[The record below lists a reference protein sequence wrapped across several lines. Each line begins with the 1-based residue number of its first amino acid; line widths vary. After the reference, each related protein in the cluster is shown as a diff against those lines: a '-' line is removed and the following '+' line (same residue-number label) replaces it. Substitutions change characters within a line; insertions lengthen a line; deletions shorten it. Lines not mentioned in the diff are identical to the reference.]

1 MSEASLTHGSVEGAE
16 LAPLVPPSSTL
27 GLLSVFRR
35 RYLLKLLV
43 QRELSARY
51 EQSFLGFLWSYI
63 NPLSQFFIYWYIMG
77 TVMGAHRSVE
87 NYPVHV
93 FSGLIIVHF
102 FTETFGAG
110 TRSIVR
116 NKSLVQKMPLP
127 KEMFPVA
134 AMVVSL
140 YHVVPQLLILLLVCV
155 LTGWHPDL
163 GTLIGGV
170 LALAILMCFGTA
182 LALVFSVANV
192 FWRDFGSL
200 VGILTNFVRFGC
212 TMIYSYDMLA
222 QHAGS
227 MRWLVLGNPIAVAC
241 LLFQRAFWAFSTDKP
256 HHTIKHEFP
265 AHLYHQGVYALIASI
280 VALLVAQWF
289 FNRFDERIAE
299 QI

>member
-1 MSEASLTHGSVEGAE
+1 MSSVGTAPTTGPSVP
-16 LAPLVPPSSTL
+16 LAPPSSTL

-43 QRELSARY
+43 QREIAARY

-63 NPLSQFFIYWYIMG
+63 NPLSQFFIYWF
-77 TVMGAHRSVE
+77 VMGKIMHAHD
-87 NYPVHV
+87 NIDAYPVHV

-116 NKSLVQKMPLP
+116 NKALVQKMPLP

-140 YHVVPQLLILLLVCV
+140 YHVLPQLLILIVVCLLH
-155 LTGWHPDL
+155 GWHPDV
-163 GTLIGGV
+163 GTLIGVG

-200 VGILTNFVRFGC
+200 VGIMTNFTRFGC
-212 TMIYSYDMLA
+212 TMIYSYEMLA
-222 QHAGS
+222 GAAGDLK
-227 MRWLVLGNPIAVAC
+227 WLVLSNPIAIAC
-241 LLFQRAFWAFSTDKP
+241 LLFQRGFWAFSTSDPAETLK
-256 HHTIKHEFP
+256 TAFP
-265 AHLYHQGVYALIASI
+265 DHLYLQGTIALGASI
-280 VALLVAQWF
+280 VALLLAQWF
-289 FNRFDERIAE
+289 FNKFDERIAE

>member
-1 MSEASLTHGSVEGAE
+1 MSDAAVTTTQSTE
-16 LAPLVPPSSTL
+16 LPPLAPPSSTL
-27 GLLSVFRR
+27 GLLSVFQR

-43 QRELSARY
+43 QREIAARY

-63 NPLSQFFIYWYIMG
+63 NPLSQFFIYWFIMG
-77 TVMGAHRSVE
+77 TVMGAHQSVD

-93 FSGLIIVHF
+93 FSGLIVVHF

-134 AMVVSL
+134 AMLVSFW
-140 YHVVPQLLILLLVCV
+140 HVLPQMLILVVVC
-155 LTGWHPDL
+155 LISGWHPEL

-170 LALAILMCFGTA
+170 LAFAILMCLGTA
-182 LALVFSVANV
+182 LALIFSVANV

-222 QHAGS
+222 QHAGHFK
-227 MRWLVLGNPIAVAC
+227 WLVLGNPIAVAC
-241 LLFQRAFWAFSTDKP
+241 LLFQRAFWAFSTSHPAK
-256 HHTIKHEFP
+256 TIRTEFP
-265 AHLYHQGVYALIASI
+265 AHLYHQGLIALGAS
-280 VALLVAQWF
+280 VLVLLFAQWF
-289 FNRFDERIAE
+289 FNKFDERIAE

>member
-1 MSEASLTHGSVEGAE
+1 MSEATAS
-16 LAPLVPPSSTL
+16 PLPSMVAPSSSM
-27 GLLSVFRR
+27 GLLSVFKR

-43 QRELSARY
+43 QREIAARY

-63 NPLSQFFIYWYIMG
+63 NPLTQFFIYWYIMG
-77 TVMGAHRSVE
+77 TIMGAHKTID

-93 FSGLIIVHF
+93 FSGLVIVHF

-127 KEMFPVA
+127 AEMFPVA
-134 AMVVSL
+134 AMLVSL
-140 YHVVPQLLILLLVCV
+140 WHVLPQMAILLVVCI

-163 GTLIGGV
+163 GTLIGG
-170 LALAILMCFGTA
+170 LMALAILMIMGTA
-182 LALVFSVANV
+182 LALIFSVANV

-222 QHAGS
+222 QHAGHLK
-227 MRWLVLGNPIAVAC
+227 WLVLGNPIAVAC
-241 LLFQRAFWAFSTDKP
+241 MLFQRAFWALSTDNP
-256 HHTIKHEFP
+256 AQTLRTQFP
-265 AHLYHQGVYALIASI
+265 AHLYHQGAIALAASI
-280 VALLVAQWF
+280 ALLLIAQWF
-289 FNRFDERIAE
+289 FSKFEARIPE

>member
-1 MSEASLTHGSVEGAE
+1 MSDVTT
-16 LAPLVPPSSTL
+16 APLPPLVAPSSTM

-35 RYLLKLLV
+35 NYLLRLLV
-43 QRELSARY
+43 QREIAARY

-63 NPLSQFFIYWYIMG
+63 NPLTQFFIYWYIMG
-77 TVMGAHRSVE
+77 VVMGAHKSVD

-93 FSGLIIVHF
+93 FSGLVVVHF

-127 KEMFPVA
+127 AEMFPVA
-134 AMVVSL
+134 AMLVSL
-140 YHVVPQLLILLLVCV
+140 WHVLPQMAILLVVCI
-155 LTGWHPDL
+155 LSGWHPDL
-163 GTLIGGV
+163 GTLIGGT
-170 LALAILMCFGTA
+170 LAFAILMVLGTA
-182 LALVFSVANV
+182 LALIFSVANV

-227 MRWLVLGNPIAVAC
+227 LKWLVLGNPIAVAC
-241 LLFQRAFWAFSTDKP
+241 LLFQRAFWALSTSDPATTLK
-256 HHTIKHEFP
+256 TEFP
-265 AHLYHQGVYALIASI
+265 PHLYHQGLIALAASI
-280 VALLVAQWF
+280 VVLLIAQWF
-289 FNRFDERIAE
+289 FTKFEARIPE

>member
-1 MSEASLTHGSVEGAE
+1 MSEASPTTGP
-16 LAPLVPPSSTL
+16 LAPLTPPSASL
-27 GLLSVFRR
+27 GLLSVFQR

-43 QRELSARY
+43 QREIAARY

-63 NPLSQFFIYWYIMG
+63 NPLTQFFIYWFIMG
-77 TVMGAHRSVE
+77 TVMGAHKSVD

-93 FSGLIIVHF
+93 FSGLIVVHF

-134 AMVVSL
+134 AMLVSFWHVLPQMAILMVVC
-140 YHVVPQLLILLLVCV
+140 ILS
-155 LTGWHPDL
+155 GWHPDL

-170 LALAILMCFGTA
+170 LAFAILMCFGTA

-227 MRWLVLGNPIAVAC
+227 LKWLILGNPIAVAC
-241 LLFQRAFWAFSTDKP
+241 LLFQRAFWAFSTPDP
-256 HHTIKHEFP
+256 AHTIRTEFP
-265 AHLYHQGVYALIASI
+265 DHLYHQGAIALASAI
-280 VALLVAQWF
+280 VALLLAQWF
-289 FNRFDERIAE
+289 FNKFDERIAE

>member
-1 MSEASLTHGSVEGAE
+1 MGDTVTSPTSTPMAP
-16 LAPLVPPSSTL
+16 LAPPSATL
-27 GLLSVFRR
+27 GLLSVFQR

-43 QRELSARY
+43 QREIAARY

-63 NPLSQFFIYWYIMG
+63 NPLTQFFIYWFVMG
-77 TVMGAHRSVE
+77 VIMGAHKSVE

-93 FSGLIIVHF
+93 FSGLIVVHF

-134 AMVVSL
+134 AMLVSFW
-140 YHVVPQLLILLLVCV
+140 HVLPQLLILVVVCV

-163 GTLIGGV
+163 GTLIGG
-170 LALAILMCFGTA
+170 LLSFAILMCFGTA
-182 LALVFSVANV
+182 LALIFSAANV

-200 VGILTNFVRFGC
+200 VGILTNFVRFGT
-212 TMIYSYDMLA
+212 TMVYSYDMLA

-227 MRWLVLGNPIAVAC
+227 LRWLILGNPIAVAC
-241 LLFQRAFWAFSTDKP
+241 LLFQRAFWAFSTKDPEK
-256 HHTIKHEFP
+256 TIRTEFP
-265 AHLYHQGVYALIASI
+265 AHLYHQGLIALGIAI
-280 VALLVAQWF
+280 VALLFAQWF
-289 FNRFDERIAE
+289 FNKFDERIAE

>member
-1 MSEASLTHGSVEGAE
+1 MSEVTAVRPSTAE
-16 LAPLVPPSSTL
+16 VPPLTPPSATL
-27 GLLSVFRR
+27 GLFSVFQR

-43 QRELSARY
+43 QREIAARY

-63 NPLSQFFIYWYIMG
+63 NPLTQFFIYWYVMG
-77 TVMGAHRSVE
+77 VVMGAHQNIE

-116 NKSLVQKMPLP
+116 NKGLVQKMPLP
-127 KEMFPVA
+127 REMFPVA
-134 AMVVSL
+134 AMMVSL
-140 YHVVPQLLILLLVCV
+140 WHVLPQMAILLIVCL
-155 LTGWHPDL
+155 LTGWTPDM

-170 LALAILMCFGTA
+170 LSISILMVMGTA
-182 LALVFSVANV
+182 LALIFSVANV

-222 QHAGS
+222 EHAGS
-227 MRWLVLGNPIAVAC
+227 LKWLVLGNPIAVAC
-241 LLFQRAFWAFSTDKP
+241 LLFQRAFWALSTAHPDQ
-256 HHTIKHEFP
+256 TLATQFP
-265 AHLYHQGVYALIASI
+265 DHLYQQGLIALAASVVVLI
-280 VALLVAQWF
+280 FAQWF
-289 FNRFDERIAE
+289 FSKFEARIPE

>member
-1 MSEASLTHGSVEGAE
+1 MSDAVTVAPAGSE
-16 LAPLVPPSSTL
+16 LPPLAPPSSTL
-27 GLLSVFRR
+27 GLLSVFKR

-43 QRELSARY
+43 QREIAARY

-63 NPLSQFFIYWYIMG
+63 NPLSQFFIYWFIMG
-77 TVMGAHRSVE
+77 VVMGAHKSVE

-93 FSGLIIVHF
+93 FSGLIVVHF

-134 AMVVSL
+134 AMLVSL
-140 YHVVPQLLILLLVCV
+140 WHVLPQLLILIVVCLLS
-155 LTGWHPDL
+155 GWHPEI
-163 GTLIGGV
+163 GTVIGG
-170 LALAILMCFGTA
+170 LMAFAILACFGTA

-227 MRWLVLGNPIAVAC
+227 LKWLVLGNPIAVGC
-241 LLFQRAFWAFSTDKP
+241 LLFQRAFWAFSTSNP
-256 HHTIKHEFP
+256 AETIKTEFP
-265 AHLYHQGVYALIASI
+265 AHLYHQGAYALAGSV
-280 VALLVAQWF
+280 VALLLAQWF
-289 FNRFDERIAE
+289 FNKFDERIAE

>member
-1 MSEASLTHGSVEGAE
+1 MSEASVLSTTTE
-16 LAPLVPPSSTL
+16 LPALSPPSSSL
-27 GLLSVFRR
+27 GLFSVLQR

-43 QRELSARY
+43 QREIAARY

-63 NPLSQFFIYWYIMG
+63 NPLSQFFIYWFVMG
-77 TVMGAHRSVE
+77 KIMGAHGTIE

-140 YHVVPQLLILLLVCV
+140 WHVLPQLGILLIVCL
-155 LTGWHPDL
+155 LTGWHPDM

-170 LALAILMCFGTA
+170 LSFAILIIMGTA
-182 LALVFSVANV
+182 LALIFSVANV

-222 QHAGS
+222 EHAGS
-227 MRWLVLGNPIAVAC
+227 LKWLVLGNPIAVAC
-241 LLFQRAFWAFSTDKP
+241 MLFQRAFWAFATSHP
-256 HHTIKHEFP
+256 HHTIKTQFP
-265 AHLYHQGVYALIASI
+265 EHLYQQGLIALGASI
-280 VALLVAQWF
+280 LVLIFAQWF
-289 FNRFDERIAE
+289 FSRFEARIPE

>member
-1 MSEASLTHGSVEGAE
+1 MSDVTTASLP
-16 LAPLVPPSSTL
+16 PLVAPSSTM
-27 GLLSVFRR
+27 GLLSVFKRS
-35 RYLLKLLV
+35 YLLRLLV
-43 QRELSARY
+43 QREIAARY

-63 NPLSQFFIYWYIMG
+63 NPLTQFFIYWYIMG
-77 TVMGAHRSVE
+77 VVMGAHNTID

-93 FSGLIIVHF
+93 FSGLVVVHF

-127 KEMFPVA
+127 AEMFPVA
-134 AMVVSL
+134 AMLVSL
-140 YHVVPQLLILLLVCV
+140 WHVLPQMAILLIVCI
-155 LTGWHPDL
+155 LSGWHPDL
-163 GTLIGGV
+163 GTLIGGT
-170 LALAILMCFGTA
+170 LAFAILMVLGTA
-182 LALVFSVANV
+182 LALIFSVANV

-227 MRWLVLGNPIAVAC
+227 LKWLVLGNPIAVAC
-241 LLFQRAFWAFSTDKP
+241 LLFQRAFWALSTTDPATTLK
-256 HHTIKHEFP
+256 TQFP
-265 AHLYHQGVYALIASI
+265 PHLYHQGVIALGASI
-280 VALLVAQWF
+280 VVLLIAQWF
-289 FNRFDERIAE
+289 FTKFEARIPE

>member
-1 MSEASLTHGSVEGAE
+1 MSETTL
-16 LAPLVPPSSTL
+16 LAKTTEESPLAPPSSSL
-27 GLLSVFRR
+27 GLLSVFQR

-43 QRELSARY
+43 QREIAARY

-63 NPLSQFFIYWYIMG
+63 NPLTQFFIYWYIMG
-77 TVMGAHRSVE
+77 VVMGAHANIE

-116 NKSLVQKMPLP
+116 NKGLVQKMPLP

-134 AMVVSL
+134 AMMVSL
-140 YHVVPQLLILLLVCV
+140 WHVLPQMAILLIVCI
-155 LTGWHPDL
+155 LTGWTPDM
-163 GTLIGGV
+163 GTLVGGV
-170 LALAILMCFGTA
+170 LSVAILMVMGTA
-182 LALVFSVANV
+182 LALIFSVANV

-222 QHAGS
+222 HHAGS
-227 MRWLVLGNPIAVAC
+227 LKWLVLGNPIAVAC
-241 LLFQRAFWAFSTDKP
+241 LLFQRAFWAFSTADPQK
-256 HHTIKHEFP
+256 TIATQFP
-265 AHLYHQGVYALIASI
+265 PHLYQQGLIALGASL
-280 VALLVAQWF
+280 VVLLIAQWF
-289 FNRFDERIAE
+289 FAKFEARIPE

>member
-1 MSEASLTHGSVEGAE
+1 MSETLASPATVATGP
-16 LAPLVPPSSTL
+16 LAPPSASL
-27 GLLSVFRR
+27 GLLSVFQR
-35 RYLLKLLV
+35 RYLLRLLV
-43 QRELSARY
+43 QREIAARY

-63 NPLSQFFIYWYIMG
+63 NPLTQFFIYWFIMG
-77 TVMGAHRSVE
+77 VVMGAHANID

-93 FSGLIIVHF
+93 FSGLIVVHF

-134 AMVVSL
+134 AMLVSFW
-140 YHVVPQLLILLLVCV
+140 HVIPQMLILVVVCLLS
-155 LTGWHPDL
+155 GWHPEL
-163 GTLIGGV
+163 GTLIGGF
-170 LALAILMCFGTA
+170 LAFAILMCFGTA
-182 LALVFSVANV
+182 LALIFSVANV

-212 TMIYSYDMLA
+212 TMIYSYSMLA
-222 QHAGS
+222 EHAGS
-227 MRWLVLGNPIAVAC
+227 LKWLVLGNPIAVAC
-241 LLFQRAFWAFSTDKP
+241 LLFQRAFWAFSTPDP
-256 HHTIKHEFP
+256 AHTVNTEFP
-265 AHLYHQGVYALIASI
+265 PHLYHQGAIALGCAILT
-280 VALLVAQWF
+280 LLFAQWF